1 MQVFFCIL
9 IESVL
14 SLLFPLF
21 SGCSDGSTATHPLY
35 CCIVFIPR
43 LRSHLLNASVC
54 LNSGV
59 TLAGEILATGAA
71 FCISNL

>member
-1 MQVFFCIL
+1 MQVFSCIL

-14 SLLFPLF
+14 SLLFPPF
-21 SGCSDGSTATHPLY
+21 NCCSDGLTATHPLY
-35 CCIVFIPR
+35 RCIVFIPR
-43 LRSHLLNASVC
+43 LRSHLLNASVR

-59 TLAGEILATGAA
+59 TLAGEILATGPA